1 MRRRRAWALLTW
13 LVGVVHAARAED
25 IVIDFEQAEI
35 GKPVPTWTEKGVVFK
50 LAGPL
55 TQSKATG
62 RIMFFP
68 HLATNHKGILNAMA
82 MEQAIPVQATFPRSA
97 SAVTLVL
104 WGSTGCPALL
114 EALDKNGAV
123 IDKAS
128 VDAVPGRKTPGDPVP
143 FFELTVKAPEAS
155 AIAAIR
161 FSGPRNGEFLAADAV
176 RFTTAD
182 AR

>member
-1 MRRRRAWALLTW
+1 MKRLFAFLI
-13 LVGVVHAARAED
+13 LVGAVPAGQAAE

-35 GKPVPTWTEKGVVFK
+35 GKPIPKWTEKGVVFN
-50 LAGPL
+50 LAGPP

-68 HLATNHKGILNAMA
+68 HLATNRKGILNAMA
-82 MEQAIPVQATFPRSA
+82 TEQAIPVQATFPDSA

-114 EALDKNGAV
+114 EALDKNGEV
-123 IDKAS
+123 VDKAS
-128 VDAVPGRKTPGDPVP
+128 VAAVPGRKAPGDAIP
-143 FFELTVKAPEAS
+143 FIQLTVKAP

-161 FSGPRNGEFLAADAV
+161 FSGPRNGEFLAADEI
-176 RFTTAD
+176 RFTTVD
-182 AR
+182 EK

>member
-1 MRRRRAWALLTW
+1 MSRRFALSL
-13 LVGVVHAARAED
+13 LGLLAAAARAEE

-35 GKPVPTWTEKGVVFK
+35 GKPVPTWTEKGVVFN

-55 TQSKATG
+55 TQSKAKG

-68 HLATNHKGILNAMA
+68 HLATNHKGLVNAMA
-82 MEQAIPVQATFPRSA
+82 TEQAIPVEATFPVNA

-114 EALDKNGAV
+114 EALDKSGAV
-123 IDKAS
+123 VDKVS
-128 VDAVPGRKTPGDPVP
+128 VAAVPGRKAPADPVP
-143 FFELTVKAPEAS
+143 FFQMSVKAP

-161 FSGPRNGEFLAADAV
+161 LSGPRNGEFLAADEI
-176 RFTTAD
+176 RITTA

>member
-1 MRRRRAWALLTW
+1 MNRRFAILLIT
-13 LVGVVHAARAED
+13 LLGTVSAARAAD

-35 GKPVPTWTEKGVVFK
+35 GKPMPAWTEKGVVFN
-50 LAGPL
+50 LAGPP
-55 TQSKATG
+55 TQSKAVG

-68 HLATNHKGILNAMA
+68 HLATNRKGILNAMA
-82 MEQAIPVQATFPRSA
+82 TEQAIPVQATFPNSA

-123 IDKAS
+123 VDKAS
-128 VDAVPGRKTPGDPVP
+128 VAAVPGRKSPADPIP
-143 FFELTVKAPEAS
+143 FVQLTVKAP

-161 FSGPRNGEFLAADAV
+161 FSGPRNGEFLAADEI
-176 RFTTAD
+176 RFTTVEAK
-182 AR
+182 

>member
-1 MRRRRAWALLTW
+1 MRRRFAIAFLA
-13 LVGVVHAARAED
+13 LVGIVPAVSAEE

-35 GKPVPTWTEKGVVFK
+35 GKPQPTWTEKGVVFN

-55 TQSKATG
+55 TTSKATG

-82 MEQAIPVQATFPRSA
+82 TEQAIPVQATFPSIV

-104 WGSTGCPALL
+104 WGSTGCPAVV
-114 EALDKNGAV
+114 EALDQNGEV
-123 IDKAS
+123 VDKAS
-128 VDAVPGRKTPGDPVP
+128 VVAVPGRKSAGDPIP
-143 FFELTVKAPEAS
+143 FLKLTVKAP

-161 FSGPRNGEFLAADAV
+161 FGGPRNGEFLAADEI
-176 RFTTAD
+176 RFTPAD
-182 AR
+182 AK